1 MMDRMDEEDEL
12 IYEAIDVLRGME
24 VCSTSMLQRKLRVGH
39 PKAAR
44 LMEDLEK
51 KGVVG
56 PDLGGGKGRKV
67 LLKDNDE
74 DEDDADYGEDADY
87 DEDEA

>member
-1 MMDRMDEEDEL
+1 MIRDMD
-12 IYEAIDVLRGME
+12 
-24 VCSTSMLQRKLRVGH
+24 VCSTSMLQRKLRIGY

-67 LLKDNDE
+67 LLKE
-74 DEDDADYGEDADY
+74 MRTRMR
-87 DEDEA
+87 